1 MADQR
6 ASSFWD
12 RRTFMRRTGLVAGAA
27 AVLPMTGAWDSA
39 TAGVDPDE
47 LFRTGRFAQADRGYA
62 QILRT
67 DPANAHA
74 TMRRGYIALL
84 SNRFTEAERFLARA
98 VELAPDDR
106 FAKQL
111 LADSYVR
118 QDQFS
123 RAVPLVRAYGN
134 EPYATQLEAV
144 TGTPYQV
151 HGADATRV
159 PFVAM
164 DPLPLVEASVSG
176 GEPKRFLYDTGAT
189 SLSLSMEAAEEAG
202 LRAVSTGRGQAGGQ
216 SFTIY
221 FGVLDSFRIGDIEL
235 RNFPVHWADIDKPTQ
250 LGDPQ
255 PAGVIGTHIF
265 YHFLTTLDY
274 ANQALILR
282 RKTAAQLNS
291 FRSEAQAT
299 GVKPLPLWLAGDH
312 FPFTLGSINGH
323 DPQVVCMDTG
333 GAGGNSLAMT
343 EAAAKRLQVRVDYDR
358 PTSVNRIPAYPC
370 YPDEARLGT
379 AVAKGVYSIARTAP
393 AAYERLGFD
402 PIANFTHAFF
412 KPFTIT
418 FDFSDMRFYISRPP
432 T

>member
-1 MADQR
+1 MADQH
-6 ASSFWD
+6 ASSGWD
-12 RRTFMRRTGLVAGAA
+12 RRGFMRRTGLAAGAA
-27 AVLPMTGAWDSA
+27 AVLPLAGAWDSA
-39 TAGVDPDE
+39 TAGADPDG
-47 LFRTGRFAQADRGYA
+47 LFRAGRFAEADRGYA
-62 QILRT
+62 RILRT
-67 DPANAHA
+67 DPTDAHA
-74 TMRRGYIALL
+74 TTQRGYVALL
-84 SNRFTEAERFLARA
+84 SNRFPEAERFLTRA
-98 VELAPDDR
+98 VELAPDNQ

-111 LADSYVR
+111 LADTYVR

-134 EPYATQLEAV
+134 EPYARQLESV

-164 DPLPLVEASVSG
+164 DPLPLVEASVRG
-176 GEPKRFLYDTGAT
+176 GEPKRFLYDTGGT
-189 SLSLSMEAAEEAG
+189 SLSLSLEVAEEAG

-216 SFTIY
+216 TFTMY

-282 RKTAAQLNS
+282 RKTAAQLGA
-291 FRSEAQAT
+291 FRTEAHAA

-312 FPFTLGSINGH
+312 FPFTLGSVNGH
-323 DPQVVCMDTG
+323 DPRVVCMDTG

-343 EAAAKRLQVRVDYDR
+343 EAAAKRLRVRVDYDR
-358 PTSVNRIPAYPC
+358 PTAVNRIPAYPC

-379 AVAKGVYSIARTAP
+379 AVANGVYSIARTGP

-418 FDFSDMRFYISRPP
+418 FDFSDMRFYISRP
-432 T
+432 